1 MRMGKENIVVPLDS
15 PERPPATNYAA
26 VRSSSPA
33 CLSVTRAPLLAA
45 AAEAGASLGCA
56 VSGLRQHLRV
66 LCGPPCPSGQ
76 PSSSS
81 LGFQKLFCFIL
92 FTDLCIDSKI
102 CIS

>member
-1 MRMGKENIVVPLDS
+1 MGTGEENIVVPLDS
-15 PERPPATNYAA
+15 PERPPATRDAA

-33 CLSVTRAPLLAA
+33 CLSVTRAPLSAA
-45 AAEAGASLGCA
+45 AAEAGASLGCT
-56 VSGLRQHLRV
+56 VSGPRQRLHV
-66 LCGPPCPSGQ
+66 LCGPPCPSGR
-76 PSSSS
+76 PSYSS